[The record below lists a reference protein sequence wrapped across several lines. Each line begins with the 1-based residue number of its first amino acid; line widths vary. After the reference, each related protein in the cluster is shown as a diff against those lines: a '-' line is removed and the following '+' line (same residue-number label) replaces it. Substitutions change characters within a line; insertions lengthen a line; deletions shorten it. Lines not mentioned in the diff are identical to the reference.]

1 MDRVWV
7 QSVVNTKELNAHELM
22 NKKVTVT
29 IDLARREIVEC
40 EGIVKFVGL
49 ERQGPELLMVKAEVT
64 NRPIN
69 SHWIL
74 HPEAEVSM
82 RIHLND
88 DSSSSFGQN

>member
-7 QSVVNTKELNAHELM
+7 QSVVDTKELNAHELM

-29 IDLARREIVEC
+29 IDLARGETAEFQGV
-40 EGIVKFVGL
+40 VKFVGL
-49 ERQGPELLMVKAEVT
+49 ERQGPELLMVKAEVS

-69 SHWIL
+69 NHWIL

-82 RIHLND
+82 KIHLND
-88 DSSSSFGQN
+88 TSTSFGQN